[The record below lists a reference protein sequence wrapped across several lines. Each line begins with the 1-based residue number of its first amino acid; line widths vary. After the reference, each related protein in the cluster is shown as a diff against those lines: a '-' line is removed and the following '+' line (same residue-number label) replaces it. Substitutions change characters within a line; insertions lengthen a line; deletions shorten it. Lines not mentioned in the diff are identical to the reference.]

1 LTQNQSAV
9 LEIIQACIVKVDPS
23 LAKIPL
29 VRGTNFV
36 HLGVPSIVMITIVFE
51 IEEQFDIVIVDAG
64 LDDFDTIGDLQDLVL
79 SLLARKVAS

>member
-1 LTQNQSAV
+1 
-9 LEIIQACIVKVDPS
+9 
-23 LAKIPL
+23 
-29 VRGTNFV
+29 
-36 HLGVPSIVMITIVFE
+36 MITIVFE